1 MKNTLNKIKINSFT
15 YYFLITCFICGFIK
29 NTIILFFIVIIH
41 EIGHLIMI
49 KICCYKIERINIYPF
64 GGITTIN
71 KLINSNLNKDL
82 IISLNGII
90 FQNIVI
96 FLITTVFNFNENTVA
111 IINSYNKSIT
121 IFNIL
126 PIIPLDG
133 SKIIENIFNRIFSY
147 KISYYLTIFLSFISI
162 VIFFEYNKIY
172 SINNYLIISVLLFYT
187 FKYLKDL
194 KYTFNKF
201 LLERIM
207 YNLPFKKIDNNSK
220 KLTDL
225 KINNKHYFKTNDK
238 YISETEKIRKKFDKS
253 TYFWYDFNVWKG
265 FLFKPHLTG

>member
-1 MKNTLNKIKINSFT
+1 MKNILNKIKINSFT
-15 YYFLITCFICGFIK
+15 YYFLITCFICGLIK
-29 NTIILFFIVIIH
+29 NAIILFLIVIIH

-49 KICCYKIERINIYPF
+49 RLFHYKIENVSIYPF

-82 IISLNGII
+82 IISLNGVI

-96 FLITTVFNFNENTVA
+96 FLITTVFSLNENTVE
-111 IINSYNKSIT
+111 IINYYNKSIT

-133 SKIIENIFNRIFSY
+133 SKILENILNRLFSY
-147 KISYYLTIFLSFISI
+147 KFSYYLTVVLSFLSIA
-162 VIFFEYNKIY
+162 IFFEYNKIY
-172 SINNYLIISVLLFYT
+172 SLNNYLIISVLIFYSI
-187 FKYLKDL
+187 KYLKDL

-207 YNLPFKKIDNNSK
+207 YTLPFKKINNNTK
-220 KLTDL
+220 KLNDL
-225 KINNKHYFKTNDK
+225 KINNKHYFKIHDK
-238 YISETEKIRKKFDKS
+238 YISEEEKIRKKFDKS
-253 TYFWYDFNVWKG
+253 TYF
-265 FLFKPHLTG
+265 